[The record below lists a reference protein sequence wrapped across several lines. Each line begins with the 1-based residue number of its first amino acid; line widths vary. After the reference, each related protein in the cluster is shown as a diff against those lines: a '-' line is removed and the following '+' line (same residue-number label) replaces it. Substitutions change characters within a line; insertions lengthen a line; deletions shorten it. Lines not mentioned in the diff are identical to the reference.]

1 MKKLEATISVPKT
14 RRELAVGYDR
24 RDGAPY
30 AKIRKE

>member
-1 MKKLEATISVPKT
+1 MKKVEATVSVPKT

-30 AKIRKE
+30 ATVRKE